1 MMVKLLMTW
10 DIQDGRDADYFEFM
24 VREWVPGVTRLGLQP
39 TEAWFTL
46 YGDCPQVLTGGTA
59 EDLPT
64 LKNIIASEEW
74 EVLLGKLREYVQNYR
89 HKIVRSTG
97 TLQIF

>member
-59 EDLPT
+59 EDLST